1 MSGYSGNQLPELQDS
16 DNEPIIKLEE
26 PLPLD
31 TLDDDPE
38 LIAHIHAKGRE
49 VSLDQ
54 LDRNP
59 VMQILSQ
66 QD

>member
-38 LIAHIHAKGRE
+38 VMAHLNAKGKE

-54 LDRNP
+54 LDRDQF
-59 VMQILSQ
+59 MQILSQ
-66 QD
+66 